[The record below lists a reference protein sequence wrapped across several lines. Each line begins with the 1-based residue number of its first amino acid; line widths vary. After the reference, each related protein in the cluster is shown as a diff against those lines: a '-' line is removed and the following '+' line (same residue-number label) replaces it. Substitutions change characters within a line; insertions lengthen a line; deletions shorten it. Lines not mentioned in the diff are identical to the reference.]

1 LLKSQTYIVLD
12 IGSGLTK
19 VGFGGKREPVYI
31 FPTIVGIRKRNV
43 FSPFS
48 EIPDVCFGKDVMNK
62 RILFDI
68 HRPVSR
74 GLIKEW
80 DMWKLLVQY
89 SLKIVGVKPDKSCL
103 IVPYDLNTPKEQ
115 RIRMAEILLEELEI
129 GGIYFPLTSLLILY
143 ATGEETGII
152 LDIGDGKTT
161 LCLVKEGIPLFDCS
175 TRIDLGGIDITLQLL
190 QLLRDKGIDVSL
202 DHIDLISEIKEKYC
216 YVAVNVKKELEK
228 AKKLTKV
235 IEEKVTLPDGTEISL
250 VEERFLAPEILFN
263 PTQYGIPSKGL
274 HEILYESLVKCADD
288 LKLKAI
294 ENIILSGGTA
304 LTPGLSLRLKTE
316 IEKVLLEEFREKLK
330 VKRLRNSIIAPWY
343 GGSVLTK
350 IQDFH
355 KYIITKKEWR
365 KLGEQAIL
373 SMI

>member
-1 LLKSQTYIVLD
+1 M
-12 IGSGLTK
+12 GSYLTK
-19 VGFGGKREPVYI
+19 VGFGGKREPVLV
-31 FPTIVGIRKRNV
+31 FPTIVGIKKKNI
-43 FSPFS
+43 FSPFG
-48 EIPDVCFGKDVMNK
+48 EIPNICFGKEATNK
-62 RILFDI
+62 RLLYDV

-80 DMWKLLVQY
+80 DIWKLLVKY
-89 SLKIVGVKPDKSCL
+89 SLKVVGVKPDKSCL
-103 IVPYDLNTPKEQ
+103 IIPYDLNTPKNQ
-115 RIRMAEILLEELEI
+115 KIRMAEILLEELRI
-129 GGIYFPLTSLLILY
+129 GGIYFPLASLLILY
-143 ATGEETGII
+143 AAGEETGII

-161 LCLVKEGIPLFDCS
+161 LCLVKEGIPLFDYS
-175 TRIDLGGIDITLQLL
+175 TRINLGGIDVTLRLL
-190 QLLRDKGIDVSL
+190 QLLRERGVDVSL

-216 YVAVNVKKELEK
+216 YVAVDVKKELEK
-228 AKKLTKV
+228 AKKLAKI

-263 PTQYGIPSKGL
+263 PTQYGVPSKGL

-316 IEKVLLEEFREKLK
+316 VEKILLEELREKLK

-355 KYIITKKEWR
+355 RYIVTKKEWQ
-365 KLGEQAIL
+365 KLGEQAVL